1 MSGSERIDP
10 KCGPFAN
17 LWLAYSNSLDGLAKG
32 CEPAALG
39 LGRYNL
45 ELMTLALRRT
55 QAWLERPVRLVA
67 ARTPQD
73 VLYEHV
79 RFWQTAGAHYAES
92 SQRLLSALFA
102 AATPP
107 MGARDGEGTAARD
120 YIAVAEVK
128 EAPAARTV
136 KDRRAA

>member
-1 MSGSERIDP
+1 MSGSERVDP
-10 KCGPFAN
+10 NCGPFAN
-17 LWLAYSNSLDGLAKG
+17 LWLTYSNALDGLAKS

-39 LGRYNL
+39 LSRYNL

-55 QAWLERPVRLVA
+55 QAWLGRPTSLA
-67 ARTPQD
+67 GAQTPQD
-73 VLYEHV
+73 VMDEHM

-107 MGARDGEGTAARD
+107 RGVHPGEGKAARD
-120 YIAVAEVK
+120 FIAVTELK
-128 EAPAARTV
+128 ETPATHPA

>member
-1 MSGSERIDP
+1 MRGSERVDP

-17 LWLAYSNSLDGLAKG
+17 LWLTYSNTLDGLAKG

-39 LGRYNL
+39 LSRYNL

-55 QAWLERPVRLVA
+55 QAWLEQPARLVG

-73 VLYEHV
+73 MMNEHV

-102 AATPP
+102 AAAPA
-107 MGARDGEGTAARD
+107 GARDGEGKAARD
-120 YIAVAEVK
+120 YMAIAATK
-128 EAPAARTV
+128 EAPAARPL

>member
-1 MSGSERIDP
+1 MSGSERLDP

-17 LWLAYSNSLDGLAKG
+17 LWLTYSATLDGLAKG

-39 LGRYNL
+39 LSRYNL

-55 QAWLERPVRLVA
+55 QAWLERPAHLA
-67 ARTPQD
+67 GARTPQD
-73 VLYEHV
+73 VMNEHV
-79 RFWQTAGAHYAES
+79 RFWQTAGTHYAES

-102 AATPP
+102 AAAPAA
-107 MGARDGEGTAARD
+107 GARDGDGKAVRD
-120 YIAVAEVK
+120 YIAVSEVK
-128 EAPAARTV
+128 AAPAARPV